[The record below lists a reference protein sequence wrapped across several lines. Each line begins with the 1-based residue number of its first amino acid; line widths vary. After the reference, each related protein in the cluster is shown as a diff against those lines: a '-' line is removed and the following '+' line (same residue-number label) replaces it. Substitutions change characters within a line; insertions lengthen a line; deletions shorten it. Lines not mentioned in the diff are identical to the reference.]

1 MNEPPAN
8 WDQQDE
14 ENPSSLSSTTT
25 KLANLN
31 VNAYEFVPSFG
42 LKTTTVQASSEPKT
56 PPSTPVI
63 ARHTNEHEDD
73 QIEKINNQI
82 ESNNEQQMEQD
93 FPNREENQFIDDQ
106 HESSILVI

>member
-63 ARHTNEHEDD
+63 ARHTNEHEVNRTE
-73 QIEKINNQI
+73 QIIINTNEI

-93 FPNREENQFIDDQ
+93 FPNSYLRLFLF
-106 HESSILVI
+106 HLF